1 MNQNYPA
8 LYIEINRN
16 EYIFIVSDI
25 ADDNNYKIIYS
36 KKIPIKG
43 IDNNKIQDLNLVTTT
58 IKEYLSS

>member
-36 KKIPIKG
+36 KKF
-43 IDNNKIQDLNLVTTT
+43 QL
-58 IKEYLSS
+58 KE

>member
-43 IDNNKIQDLNLVTTT
+43 IAA
-58 IKEYLSS
+58 IKYKRFKFSYHND